1 MTSLRP
7 SYGSPGETKV
17 SAQPDT
23 SIIINQCLFGYDDG
37 HRRLAAS
44 LKLPEEAA
52 SLLLFNS
59 DLVPG
64 LEGNRSDG
72 YLTGYPIPSAR
83 AYALMRTWLAPE
95 MPRPGCVWSHVLLI
109 TLSDMARFPDLAV
122 LEALFTRPS
131 FSAGYASYATTLSVD
146 TISAKQKRSAPISP
160 QAALQILRAIYGSQS
175 GGFIPDDRE
184 KIDNAIFAVWSQQW
198 PRLRRAFSFRTAGSV
213 DATKS
218 SFDLQV
224 VRGPLPSIS
233 IDNVIDWEKAAIDD
247 LSGSAPS
254 HFRQFL
260 WRYGSD
266 IRRGRERFRFLAEL
280 FLTTRLSLL
289 EGRNLIQI
297 LDKVVDVLPDAN
309 DGKLLKEDLLS
320 CGQSKYS
327 LLPAA
332 DPIDTLDYL
341 VRHTNLAALPP
352 PPETAFE
359 AVHGLWSTRASEILN
374 VAEKAV
380 TEGSGAVENLLDR
393 LSSLAQPISFLGI
406 SHDHPLIRQRLI
418 RVNPSLLDSPDLA
431 SIPTQE
437 LSSLLSL
444 LPDDQ
449 DLVARVLDRLV
460 FLDNSDVA
468 AIFTDRFL
476 ELTQVR
482 VFEARLAEITGSGFP
497 VPRVWA
503 AAVRRHSPNLAKV
516 ILERAKTTTGLF
528 ALVSLL
534 GHEVVE
540 GLKVD
545 PADWASAL
553 LRVDDDIVGQDRQKL
568 LTYLL
573 TLALARP
580 APGSEPLFERSFES
594 VHADLSASRLPHEAQ
609 SVLKRFLPDLY
620 WWQQWDTCLRLRRG
634 VVAAYE
640 SGGLNPS
647 SFRRLTND
655 SGLFSELVDIASDS
669 AQGRRFLK
677 RVFD

>member
-1 MTSLRP
+1 MTSRRP
-7 SYGSPGETKV
+7 SYGSPRETKV
-17 SAQPDT
+17 SAQPDR
-23 SIIINQCLFGYDDG
+23 SIIVNQCLFGYDDG
-37 HRRLAAS
+37 HRRLATS

-52 SLLLFNS
+52 SLLLLNS

-64 LEGNRSDG
+64 LEGSRSDG

-122 LEALFTRPS
+122 LESLFARPS
-131 FSAGYASYATTLSVD
+131 FFTGYAAYAATLSVD
-146 TISAKQKRSAPISP
+146 TSSAKQKRSASISP
-160 QAALQILRAIYGSQS
+160 QGALQILRAIYGSQS
-175 GGFIPDDRE
+175 GGLIPDDRE
-184 KIDNAIFAVWSQQW
+184 QIDSAIFAIWSQQW

-213 DATKS
+213 KEVTGKS

-224 VRGPLPSIS
+224 ARGPLPSIS
-233 IDNVIDWEKAAIDD
+233 VDNPIGWEKVAIDD
-247 LSGSAPS
+247 LSAPS

-280 FLTTRLSLL
+280 FLATRLSLL
-289 EGRNLIQI
+289 EGRNLTQI
-297 LDKVVDVLPDAN
+297 LDKVVDVLPDPN

-341 VRHTNLAALPP
+341 VRHTNMVALPP

-359 AVHGLWSTRASEILN
+359 AVHGLWSTRASEILH
-374 VAEKAV
+374 VAEKAI
-380 TEGSGAVENLLDR
+380 TEGSSAVENLLDR

-406 SHDHPLIRQRLI
+406 SRDYPIIRQRLV
-418 RVNPSLLDSPDLA
+418 RANPSLLDSPDLA

-444 LPDDQ
+444 LPEDQ

-468 AIFTDRFL
+468 AIFTDHFL
-476 ELTQVR
+476 KLTQVS
-482 VFEARLAEITGSGFP
+482 VFEALVAEMTGSGLR

-503 AAVRRHSPNLAKV
+503 AAVRRHSPNLAKI
-516 ILERAKTTTGLF
+516 ILERAQTTTGLF

-534 GHEVVE
+534 GYEVAE

-580 APGSEPLFERSFES
+580 APGCEPLFERSFES
-594 VHADLSASRLPHEAQ
+594 VHADLSASRLADEAQ
-609 SVLKRFLPDLY
+609 DVLKRFLPDLY

-634 VVAAYE
+634 MVAAYAG
-640 SGGLNPS
+640 GGLNPS

-655 SGLFSELVDIASDS
+655 SGLFNELADIASDS